1 MIYDVN
7 GTPTGIAYYDTVEA
21 MKAAA
26 PAVGTVVATG
36 GYYTKGD
43 GGAAMYSVSDAA
55 GATVNGCTSF
65 TGGGR
70 AFEMLDDGR
79 ELNVL
84 QCGMHTDGVT
94 DNLAIFGLIKAAYP
108 VRTLYFPKGV
118 YAFAGAIVF
127 DRCYCVLDNAE
138 LKCTSPG
145 IIGRFVE
152 IRGQMYPP
160 ERPQD
165 DMFIRGNGII
175 NANFKANTCL
185 AVARQKHTLIDGVH
199 IKNFQRYGIMSKFT
213 DDSLGQNLSYELEVT
228 DCLITNELSYSDA
241 IGIVDF
247 NDSTYTDIVILNV
260 KTAIQASGSS
270 VFHNIHAWCYDFD
283 NSANRAELL
292 TDTVFARIT
301 DNGARF
307 SDCYCDTY
315 QKGFVFAN
323 NISLAYVS
331 NFKWFINL
339 ETWSD
344 GVTPVA
350 FNAGTNKTEYKVF
363 GARVPKQG
371 ITKFSDVSL
380 DGTGCEFYGVVSDA
394 DNAPTGIIDDTVIAE
409 DKAWSSKH
417 TVDKL
422 LPMQTVT
429 GNPAV
434 IETLEG
440 YPLELSASW
449 EPKQE
454 GSGTPSPDNVRPITG
469 TKLVTLRESNA
480 NLLNPADFNKTT
492 INTYGLT
499 IEPIGENTIRI
510 KGTYNE
516 SGARSFAIAHLNNYL
531 LSGRGL
537 KITSTATSGTYLPHK
552 LYGLRAREE
561 NAIALQTDA
570 KDWVPGTAVDMTI
583 KIGVYAPEAVP
594 AEYQPYTGE
603 QSSLTLPHTIY
614 GGVIDMT
621 TGQGQEMWSYIDSY
635 AGETLPGEWI
645 SDRDEYAAGATP
657 TVGAQV
663 AYKLA
668 TPVPFTATG
677 GQTTLALAGTNAI
690 ITDADTLT
698 ITAPTPPQT
707 TASAA

>member
-65 TGGGR
+65 TSGGR

-118 YAFAGAIVF
+118 YAFTGAIVF

-160 ERPQD
+160 EHPQD
-165 DMFIRGNGII
+165 DMFIKGNGII

-228 DCLITNELSYSDA
+228 DCLITNELSYANA
-241 IGIVDF
+241 IGICDF

-315 QKGFVFAN
+315 QKGFVFNN

-339 ETWSD
+339 ETWPD

-380 DGTGCEFYGVVSDA
+380 TGTGCEFYGVVSDA
-394 DNAPTGIIDDTVIAE
+394 DNAPNG
-409 DKAWSSKH
+409 
-417 TVDKL
+417 
-422 LPMQTVT
+422 
-429 GNPAV
+429 
-434 IETLEG
+434 
-440 YPLELSASW
+440 
-449 EPKQE
+449 
-454 GSGTPSPDNVRPITG
+454 
-469 TKLVTLRESNA
+469 
-480 NLLNPADFNKTT
+480 
-492 INTYGLT
+492 
-499 IEPIGENTIRI
+499 
-510 KGTYNE
+510 
-516 SGARSFAIAHLNNYL
+516 
-531 LSGRGL
+531 
-537 KITSTATSGTYLPHK
+537 
-552 LYGLRAREE
+552 
-561 NAIALQTDA
+561 
-570 KDWVPGTAVDMTI
+570 
-583 KIGVYAPEAVP
+583 
-594 AEYQPYTGE
+594 
-603 QSSLTLPHTIY
+603 
-614 GGVIDMT
+614 
-621 TGQGQEMWSYIDSY
+621 
-635 AGETLPGEWI
+635 
-645 SDRDEYAAGATP
+645 
-657 TVGAQV
+657 
-663 AYKLA
+663 
-668 TPVPFTATG
+668 
-677 GQTTLALAGTNAI
+677 
-690 ITDADTLT
+690 
-698 ITAPTPPQT
+698 
-707 TASAA
+707 

>member
-94 DNLAIFGLIKAAYP
+94 DNLAIFEAIKAVYP

-160 ERPQD
+160 EHPQD

-292 TDTVFARIT
+292 TGTVFARIT

-315 QKGFVFAN
+315 QKGFVLAN

-339 ETWSD
+339 ETWPD

-380 DGTGCEFYGVVSDA
+380 TGTGCEFYGVVSDA
-394 DNAPTGIIDDTVIAE
+394 DNAPNG
-409 DKAWSSKH
+409 
-417 TVDKL
+417 
-422 LPMQTVT
+422 
-429 GNPAV
+429 
-434 IETLEG
+434 
-440 YPLELSASW
+440 
-449 EPKQE
+449 
-454 GSGTPSPDNVRPITG
+454 
-469 TKLVTLRESNA
+469 
-480 NLLNPADFNKTT
+480 
-492 INTYGLT
+492 
-499 IEPIGENTIRI
+499 
-510 KGTYNE
+510 
-516 SGARSFAIAHLNNYL
+516 
-531 LSGRGL
+531 
-537 KITSTATSGTYLPHK
+537 
-552 LYGLRAREE
+552 
-561 NAIALQTDA
+561 
-570 KDWVPGTAVDMTI
+570 
-583 KIGVYAPEAVP
+583 
-594 AEYQPYTGE
+594 
-603 QSSLTLPHTIY
+603 
-614 GGVIDMT
+614 
-621 TGQGQEMWSYIDSY
+621 
-635 AGETLPGEWI
+635 
-645 SDRDEYAAGATP
+645 
-657 TVGAQV
+657 
-663 AYKLA
+663 
-668 TPVPFTATG
+668 
-677 GQTTLALAGTNAI
+677 
-690 ITDADTLT
+690 
-698 ITAPTPPQT
+698 
-707 TASAA
+707 

>member
-7 GTPTGIAYYDTVEA
+7 GTPTGIAYYDTVAA

-36 GYYTKGD
+36 GYYAKGD

-65 TGGGR
+65 TSGGR
-70 AFEMLDDGR
+70 VFEMLDDGR

-84 QCGMHTDGVT
+84 KCGMRADGTT

-108 VRTLYFPKGV
+108 VRTLYFPAGV
-118 YAFAGAIVF
+118 YAFAGSLVF
-127 DRCYCVLDNAE
+127 DRCYCILDNAE

-145 IIGRFVE
+145 IVGRFVE

-160 ERPQD
+160 EHPQD
-165 DMFIRGNGII
+165 DMFIKGNGII

-283 NSANRAELL
+283 NSDNRAELL

-315 QKGFVFAN
+315 QKGFVFAS

-339 ETWSD
+339 ETWPD

-380 DGTGCEFYGVVSDA
+380 TGTGCEFYGVVSDA
-394 DNAPTGIIDDTVIAE
+394 DNAPTT
-409 DKAWSSKH
+409 
-417 TVDKL
+417 
-422 LPMQTVT
+422 
-429 GNPAV
+429 
-434 IETLEG
+434 
-440 YPLELSASW
+440 
-449 EPKQE
+449 
-454 GSGTPSPDNVRPITG
+454 
-469 TKLVTLRESNA
+469 
-480 NLLNPADFNKTT
+480 
-492 INTYGLT
+492 
-499 IEPIGENTIRI
+499 
-510 KGTYNE
+510 
-516 SGARSFAIAHLNNYL
+516 
-531 LSGRGL
+531 
-537 KITSTATSGTYLPHK
+537 
-552 LYGLRAREE
+552 
-561 NAIALQTDA
+561 
-570 KDWVPGTAVDMTI
+570 
-583 KIGVYAPEAVP
+583 
-594 AEYQPYTGE
+594 
-603 QSSLTLPHTIY
+603 
-614 GGVIDMT
+614 
-621 TGQGQEMWSYIDSY
+621 
-635 AGETLPGEWI
+635 
-645 SDRDEYAAGATP
+645 
-657 TVGAQV
+657 
-663 AYKLA
+663 
-668 TPVPFTATG
+668 
-677 GQTTLALAGTNAI
+677 
-690 ITDADTLT
+690 
-698 ITAPTPPQT
+698 
-707 TASAA
+707 

>member
-7 GTPTGIAYYDTVEA
+7 GTPTGIAYYDTVAA

-43 GGAAMYSVSDAA
+43 GGAAMYSVGDPADVAA
-55 GATVNGCTSF
+55 NGCTAF
-65 TGGGR
+65 TSNSR

-84 QCGMHTDGVT
+84 KCGMRADGTT

-108 VRTLYFPKGV
+108 VRTLYFPAGV
-118 YAFAGAIVF
+118 YAFAGSLVF
-127 DRCYCVLDNAE
+127 DRCYCILDNAE

-145 IIGRFVE
+145 IVGRFVE

-160 ERPQD
+160 EHPQD

-283 NSANRAELL
+283 NSDNRAELL

-339 ETWSD
+339 ETWPD

-380 DGTGCEFYGVVSDA
+380 TGTGCEFYGVVSDA
-394 DNAPTGIIDDTVIAE
+394 DNAPTT
-409 DKAWSSKH
+409 
-417 TVDKL
+417 
-422 LPMQTVT
+422 
-429 GNPAV
+429 
-434 IETLEG
+434 
-440 YPLELSASW
+440 
-449 EPKQE
+449 
-454 GSGTPSPDNVRPITG
+454 
-469 TKLVTLRESNA
+469 
-480 NLLNPADFNKTT
+480 
-492 INTYGLT
+492 
-499 IEPIGENTIRI
+499 
-510 KGTYNE
+510 
-516 SGARSFAIAHLNNYL
+516 
-531 LSGRGL
+531 
-537 KITSTATSGTYLPHK
+537 
-552 LYGLRAREE
+552 
-561 NAIALQTDA
+561 
-570 KDWVPGTAVDMTI
+570 
-583 KIGVYAPEAVP
+583 
-594 AEYQPYTGE
+594 
-603 QSSLTLPHTIY
+603 
-614 GGVIDMT
+614 
-621 TGQGQEMWSYIDSY
+621 
-635 AGETLPGEWI
+635 
-645 SDRDEYAAGATP
+645 
-657 TVGAQV
+657 
-663 AYKLA
+663 
-668 TPVPFTATG
+668 
-677 GQTTLALAGTNAI
+677 
-690 ITDADTLT
+690 
-698 ITAPTPPQT
+698 
-707 TASAA
+707 